1 MTAAIRLTNLAYN
14 VRGEVNKLLSFKEV
28 VELGIKPI
36 QLVKISINVVQNRV
50 VLKITTSVFS

>member
-14 VRGEVNKLLSFKEV
+14 VRGEINKLLLFKEIP
-28 VELGIKPI
+28 EIGIKPI

-50 VLKITTSVFS
+50 VLK